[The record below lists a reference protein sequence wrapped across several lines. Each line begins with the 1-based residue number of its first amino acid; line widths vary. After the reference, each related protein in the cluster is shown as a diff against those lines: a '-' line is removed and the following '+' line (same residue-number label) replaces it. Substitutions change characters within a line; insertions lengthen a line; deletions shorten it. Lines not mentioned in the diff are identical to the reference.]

1 MANFYEGLNIGYVE
15 LEFDNIKQLSFIP
28 NLPEKSIIHT
38 KGVKLSEAVSCLNSI
53 IENIGDGYLVD
64 NDNGFFIKGFSG
76 SMVRRPHDNTTE
88 YVWSTIVE
96 NVGD

>member
-1 MANFYEGLNIGYVE
+1 MANFSEGLNIGYVE
-15 LEFDNIKQLSFIP
+15 LEFDNSEELSFIP
-28 NLPEKSIIHT
+28 NSEEKFIVHT
-38 KGVKLSEAVSCLNSI
+38 KGVKLSEVVACLISI

-76 SMVRRPHDNTTE
+76 SMVRRPEDNSHE

>member
-1 MANFYEGLNIGYVE
+1 MANFSEGLNIGYVE
-15 LEFDNIKQLSFIP
+15 LEFDNSKKLSFIP
-28 NLPEKSIIHT
+28 NSEEKCIVHT
-38 KGVKLSEAVSCLNSI
+38 KGVKLSEVVACLNSI
-53 IENIGDGYLVD
+53 VENIGDGYLVD

-76 SMVRRPHDNTTE
+76 SMVRRPNDNTHE

>member
-1 MANFYEGLNIGYVE
+1 MANFSEGLNIGYVE
-15 LEFDNIKQLSFIP
+15 LEFDNSKELSFIP
-28 NLPEKSIIHT
+28 NSEEKFIVHT
-38 KGVKLSEAVSCLNSI
+38 KGVKLSEVVACLNSI

-76 SMVRRPHDNTTE
+76 SMVRRPNDNTHE

-96 NVGD
+96 NVGE